1 MRRSGA
7 IGAILGLLLGLPIRL
22 PRSMEAPA
30 RPAAEPGPLTVLTGT
45 IARNST
51 LAAVLAAAALSP
63 AKIHR
68 LVEAARPAYDLA
80 RVSAGHSFGLAL
92 DPDGLIAAFT
102 YGIDEQRTLRVVRR
116 GEALEAEV
124 VARDYETRLERASG
138 VITSNL
144 FNAVSDAG
152 EGDQLGLDLA
162 EIFAWDVDFN
172 TELQRDDSFRVL
184 VEKQY
189 LDGGFVRYGRILTAE
204 LARGSRMLCAVR
216 FESERGP
223 GYYAPD
229 GTPLRKEFL
238 RSPLKFTRISSRF
251 SRARMHPIL
260 KTVRPHLGVDYAA
273 PAGTPVSAAAD
284 GVVTLAGW
292 HGGYGRAV
300 KIRHANSYETLYGHL
315 SRILV
320 RPGQRVVQGMT
331 IGTVGSSGL
340 ATGPHLDY
348 RMTRGGAFVN
358 PLTVQSPPAEPLAA
372 AERPAFETERDRW
385 LLLLHDGRPVRADS
399 ADAAPSSGPDLAAV
413 SPGRTSRAAVD

>member
-1 MRRSGA
+1 MRRFGA
-7 IGAILGLLLGLPIRL
+7 IGAILGLLLGLPTRL
-22 PRSMEAPA
+22 PRHMEAPE
-30 RPAAEPGPLTVLTGT
+30 RPADGPGPLTVLTGT

-51 LAAVLAAAALSP
+51 LAAVLAAALTP

-92 DPDGLIAAFT
+92 GPDGLVAAFT
-102 YGIDEQRTLRVVRR
+102 YGIDELRTLRVVRR
-116 GEALEAEV
+116 GEMLEAEV
-124 VARDYETRLERASG
+124 LARDYETRTELASG
-138 VITSNL
+138 VITSSL
-144 FNAVSDAG
+144 FGAVNEAG

-172 TELQRDDSFRVL
+172 TELQKNDSFRVL
-184 VEKQY
+184 VEKEY
-189 LDGGFVRYGRILTAE
+189 LDERFIRYGRILTAE
-204 LARGSRMLCAVR
+204 LARGDRLLQAVR
-216 FESERGP
+216 FDSERGP

-238 RSPLKFTRISSRF
+238 RSPLRFTRISSRF
-251 SRARMHPIL
+251 SRARKHPIL

-315 SRILV
+315 SRIMV
-320 RPGQRVVQGMT
+320 KRGQRVAQGMT
-331 IGTVGSSGL
+331 IGSVGSTGL

-348 RMTRGGAFVN
+348 RMTRRGAFVN

-372 AERPAFETERDRW
+372 SERPTFETERDRW
-385 LLLLHDGRPVRADS
+385 LQLLQEARPVH
-399 ADAAPSSGPDLAAV
+399 ADAADTGPIAG
-413 SPGRTSRAAVD
+413 P

>member
-1 MRRSGA
+1 MRRFGA

-22 PRSMEAPA
+22 PRYMEAPE
-30 RPAAEPGPLTVLTGT
+30 RPADELGPLTVLTGT

-51 LAAVLAAAALSP
+51 LATVLAAALSP

-92 DPDGLIAAFT
+92 GSDGLIAAFT
-102 YGIDEQRTLRVVRR
+102 YGIDELRTLRVVRR
-116 GEALEAEV
+116 GESLEAEV
-124 VARDYETRLERASG
+124 LARDYETRMELAAG
-138 VITSNL
+138 VITSSL
-144 FNAVSDAG
+144 FNAVGEAG
-152 EGDQLGLDLA
+152 EGDQLGLDLS

-172 TELQRDDSFRVL
+172 TELQKDDSFRVL

-189 LDGGFVRYGRILTAE
+189 LDGNFVRYGRILSAE
-204 LARGSRMLCAVR
+204 LARGERLLQAVR
-216 FESERGP
+216 FEGERGP

-238 RSPLKFTRISSRF
+238 RSPLKFTRISSGF
-251 SRARMHPIL
+251 SLARRHPIL

-273 PAGTPVSAAAD
+273 PSGTPVSAAGD

-300 KIRHANSYETLYGHL
+300 RIRHANSYETLYGHL

-320 RPGQRVVQGMT
+320 KRGQRVVQGMT

-358 PLTVQSPPAEPLAA
+358 PLSVQSPPAETLAA
-372 AERPAFETERDRW
+372 SERPAFEAERDRW
-385 LLLLHDGRPVRADS
+385 LQLLDDGAPLHAAA
-399 ADAAPSSGPDLAAV
+399 ADAGFVAAP
-413 SPGRTSRAAVD
+413 